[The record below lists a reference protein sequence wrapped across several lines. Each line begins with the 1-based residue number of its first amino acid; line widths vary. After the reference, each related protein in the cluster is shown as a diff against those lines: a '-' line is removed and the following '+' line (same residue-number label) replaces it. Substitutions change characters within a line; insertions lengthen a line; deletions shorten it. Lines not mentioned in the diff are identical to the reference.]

1 MKDYDFKNLSSEEFE
16 DLARQ
21 LLNKYYNRN
30 VKSAYVNFLG
40 TPKGKDAGIDL
51 YHSTSEND
59 FEIVVQVKHYAGSK
73 ITNLLNSLLGTK
85 KNAEKSEL
93 AKVRK
98 LNPNRYIIVT
108 SLNVSLAEKQKIKK
122 AFKPFIVELRDIID
136 YKTLNNLLEDYPE
149 IEENFIK
156 LYFTSAEV
164 MRNVINGKNIGHGE
178 FFQTKIE
185 SKINIY
191 VDTGIFRE
199 AEKQLLSKR
208 VLIITGEPGSGK
220 STLAEILVYKF
231 LKLNFQLGYI
241 LNDIT
246 QADKIWTNSKQI
258 FYYDDFL
265 GQNFY
270 ESEFE
275 QKEERPLNNFIERV
289 SKSED
294 KLFVLTTRTIIYN
307 HARDCSEVFRNVRK
321 HSSNLQIE
329 LTNLKITIKIMMIKN
344 HLHFK
349 NVPLSIQKSI
359 SENEITQIA
368 CHPNFY
374 PRIVDFITDD
384 LSLKYVKDENMGLL
398 QYAMY
403 TLENPVEIWRLCYE
417 KQITEAERIFIN
429 TLFSSSN
436 LLNQDKLKK
445 AFSRRV
451 HIEFQKNSPGI
462 NKWISFEDCYRS
474 LNEAFILTAYD
485 YQGNSYITFINPSVA
500 DFLLSYL
507 PKYTL
512 ETSAIIESSI
522 FIEQMFFRF
531 RSSIDTT
538 QTNYLKITLPDYFR
552 EVIIKNTIPFDSMLD
567 FDSEKEFINYID
579 L

>member
-30 VKSAYVNFLG
+30 VKSAYVHFLG

-246 QADKIWTNSKQI
+246 QADKIWTKSK
-258 FYYDDFL
+258 
-265 GQNFY
+265 
-270 ESEFE
+270 
-275 QKEERPLNNFIERV
+275 
-289 SKSED
+289 
-294 KLFVLTTRTIIYN
+294 
-307 HARDCSEVFRNVRK
+307 
-321 HSSNLQIE
+321 
-329 LTNLKITIKIMMIKN
+329 
-344 HLHFK
+344 
-349 NVPLSIQKSI
+349 
-359 SENEITQIA
+359 
-368 CHPNFY
+368 
-374 PRIVDFITDD
+374 
-384 LSLKYVKDENMGLL
+384 
-398 QYAMY
+398 
-403 TLENPVEIWRLCYE
+403 
-417 KQITEAERIFIN
+417 
-429 TLFSSSN
+429 
-436 LLNQDKLKK
+436 
-445 AFSRRV
+445 
-451 HIEFQKNSPGI
+451 
-462 NKWISFEDCYRS
+462 
-474 LNEAFILTAYD
+474 
-485 YQGNSYITFINPSVA
+485 
-500 DFLLSYL
+500 
-507 PKYTL
+507 
-512 ETSAIIESSI
+512 
-522 FIEQMFFRF
+522 
-531 RSSIDTT
+531 
-538 QTNYLKITLPDYFR
+538 
-552 EVIIKNTIPFDSMLD
+552 
-567 FDSEKEFINYID
+567 
-579 L
+579 